1 MYSLVPYPK
10 AGTVVWVI
18 GYQVPVTP
26 ETILSESVKL
36 MLGVKVMEEAVLLYQ
51 VVIIFSPKENVL
63 VGPVTP

>member
-1 MYSLVPYPK
+1 M
-10 AGTVVWVI
+10 
-18 GYQVPVTP
+18 PVTP